1 MKKNLWLL
9 LSLCFLIM
17 PVMAE
22 DWLLIPNTNVSYDKD
37 SIEYGDF
44 GVVRVITKNP
54 VDNIY
59 ELNDLIILKQN
70 YMISIKENMYTENS
84 LIQIG
89 KIFHKIQT

>member
-44 GVVRVITKNP
+44 GVVRVITK
-54 VDNIY
+54 I
-59 ELNDLIILKQN
+59 LLIIFMKQEQ
-70 YMISIKENMYTENS
+70 SF
-84 LIQIG
+84 L
-89 KIFHKIQT
+89 

>member
-37 SIEYGDF
+37 SIKYGDF
-44 GVVRVITKNP
+44 GVVRVITK
-54 VDNIY
+54 I
-59 ELNDLIILKQN
+59 LLIIFMKQEQ
-70 YMISIKENMYTENS
+70 SF
-84 LIQIG
+84 L
-89 KIFHKIQT
+89 